1 MMAAVTDA
9 QFGRLSKW
17 AARAGV
23 IGSCLAG
30 ALFFLDGTL
39 RTMTAGAVAGLAVAV
54 VAWFADAYW
63 RRGQVDVNR
72 AVVVEKKARKARR
85 AKSILTIGAV
95 LGCLLVIPVRV
106 FHAEWLVGGFI
117 IGFFFFLGLMLSP
130 LFWSLP
136 KRRAA
141 NSAVSRMTSMERAAR
156 TPYK

>member
-9 QFGRLSKW
+9 QFGRLCKL
-17 AARAGV
+17 AALAGV

-30 ALFFLDGTL
+30 ALFFLDGAL

-54 VAWFADAYW
+54 VAWFVDAYW

-72 AVVVEKKARKARR
+72 AVVVEKKARR

-106 FHAEWLVGGFI
+106 FHADWLVGGFI

-130 LFWSLP
+130 LFWGLP
-136 KRRAA
+136 NRRAA
-141 NSAVSRMTSMERAAR
+141 DSAVSRMTSMERAAR